1 MAVTCRKALSIFRGI
16 TSFITFCFVVLAL
29 DIGGSLLMVK
39 WEGGDYFLKFAA
51 VVKQFVYV
59 VKLFQANHYLG
70 FQNVSTHTMWNL

>member
-1 MAVTCRKALSIFRGI
+1 
-16 TSFITFCFVVLAL
+16 
-29 DIGGSLLMVK
+29 MVK